1 MNPESISENQRKWF
15 ALYTKPRQE
24 FKAVINLEAK
34 SIEYYL
40 PTITIKKQWKD
51 RKKKILEPI
60 MRGYIFI
67 HVNEKERLISLQ
79 NSSIV
84 RTVCFQGKPAVIPE
98 WEIENLKKFL
108 SESRDFIV
116 SNKIEIGAKVK
127 IIEGPFS
134 NVVGVVTGSQED
146 RWLAVSIEL
155 LNRSVLVRLPQ
166 ESVIKFL
173 EK

>member
-1 MNPESISENQRKWF
+1 MNPELVSANERKWF

-24 FKAVINLEAK
+24 FKAAINLEAK
-34 SIEYYL
+34 SIEYYM
-40 PTITIKKQWKD
+40 PTVTVKKQWKD
-51 RKKKILEPI
+51 RKKKIIEPI

-67 HVNEKERLISLQ
+67 HADEKERLISMQ
-79 NSSIV
+79 SSSIV

-98 WEIENLKKFL
+98 WEIENLRKFL
-108 SESRDFIV
+108 SETHDFIV
-116 SNKIEIGAKVK
+116 SKKIEVGAKVK
-127 IIEGPFS
+127 ITEGPFS
-134 NVVGVVTGSQED
+134 NVIGVVTGSQED